1 MRAKE
6 VEPIVGV
13 EKKPDGA
20 GGWLMEEKVNP
31 PNPEA
36 SPTMEFTEFARFPIS
51 RGEKFSGKS
60 TKSAL
65 ARPCGTFCPELS
77 FPRIASVLSHSRAR
91 PTLAV
96 ACRFKSHPAN
106 HRLHMARMARGQL

>member
-51 RGEKFSGKS
+51 RGEKFSGKIDEIRVGK
-60 TKSAL
+60 TL
-65 ARPCGTFCPELS
+65 RD
-77 FPRIASVLSHSRAR
+77 VL
-91 PTLAV
+91 P
-96 ACRFKSHPAN
+96 
-106 HRLHMARMARGQL
+106 